1 MAYAFNNAN
10 SRYLSALPSGLSGTP
25 MTLACWVYPTAAQN
39 DRAALAVG
47 DGVTHRN
54 TIQHN
59 TVTLTGV
66 PQMGAVSV
74 GASGLVSTSSSTSY
88 GGETPV
94 DQWTHCAGVFSSVTS
109 RTIYVGGI
117 LRATNA
123 TNCGSQNTF
132 NEILIGARRNTSV
145 GLQYTGNIADAAVW
159 TVALTADEIASLA
172 KGMTCDKVR
181 PQSLVFYSP
190 LTRDLID
197 AKGGLTITNN
207 NTATVANHPRV
218 YA

>member
-10 SRYLSALPSGLSGTP
+10 SRYLSALPSGISATP
-25 MTLACWVYPTAAQN
+25 MTLACWVYPTATQN
-39 DRAALAVG
+39 DRAALAVS

-54 TIQHN
+54 VLQHN
-59 TVTLTGV
+59 TPGGNA
-66 PQMGAVSV
+66 QMAVVSFGFSGLGN
-74 GASGLVSTSSSTSY
+74 GASGSSY
-88 GGETPV
+88 GGETPNNV
-94 DQWTHCAGVFSSVTS
+94 WTHIAGVFASSSS

-117 LRATNA
+117 SRSTN
-123 TNCGSQNTF
+123 TDNCGSQNNFT
-132 NEILIGARRNTSV
+132 EILIGARRNTSV

-181 PQSLVFYSP
+181 PQSLVFYAP
-190 LTRDLID
+190 LVRDLID
-197 AKGGLTITNN
+197 AKGGLAITNN